1 MPLRTRPQLEYRQKM
16 GPGPPPQACER
27 ARSVKCFLPAK
38 FSGLTLYRVRELG
51 IRGRTPNAGKRTPFP
66 TPRRRRPDLV
76 RHDFNSPVPT
86 YKLVGDITYLRTREG
101 RLYLSTV
108 IDPNTHMVVGRSLSA
123 RFDGRHRG
131 IGAGVGKIARLRGRQ
146 RHIPRRP
153 RRPARQQAFVRVG
166 ARQRRAADL
175 QPHRTG
181 SCHDN
186 AVAESFFAPLK
197 NEMYY
202 RRSIP
207 TRDSPSLRRSSS
219 SRRTATAAGPTR
231 RSATRRRPRLW
242 KSSSNAQRP
251 SPKSSSWPPDFSG
264 PRVRN
269 LDTGHT
275 PDSASGNTIPG

>member
-1 MPLRTRPQLEYRQKM
+1 M
-16 GPGPPPQACER
+16 
-27 ARSVKCFLPAK
+27 KCFLSAK

-202 RRSIP
+202 RRSFP
-207 TRDSPSLRRSSS
+207 TRDS
-219 SRRTATAAGPTR
+219 AKHAVIEFIEAYCN
-231 RSATRRRPRLW
+231 RRRPHSTIGYKVPAEAMEELFERT
-242 KSSSNAQRP
+242 A
-251 SPKSSSWPPDFSG
+251 PKPEELPM
-264 PRVRN
+264 
-269 LDTGHT
+269 
-275 PDSASGNTIPG
+275 AA

>member
-1 MPLRTRPQLEYRQKM
+1 MLTRISARAGDTRPHAQR
-16 GPGPPPQACER
+16 
-27 ARSVKCFLPAK
+27 
-38 FSGLTLYRVRELG
+38 REAHT
-51 IRGRTPNAGKRTPFP
+51 IPDPKA
-66 TPRRRRPDLV
+66 RRRPDLV
-76 RHDFNSPVPT
+76 RRDFNSPVPT

-219 SRRTATAAGPTR
+219 SRRTTTAEGPAR
-231 RSATRRRPRLW
+231 RSATRCRPRPW
-242 KSSSNAQRP
+242 RP
-251 SPKSSSWPPDFSG
+251 SSREPSPSSRPCLWPLDFSSM
-264 PRVRN
+264 RVRN
-269 LDTGHT
+269 LDTGQK
-275 PDSASGNTIPG
+275 ASMPALRRYGAAAPRWPPWP